1 MSQAIIK
8 VVAENPNDQSG
19 GGGCL
24 CSDTKRPECVG
35 PYVLFEGVE
44 TASNISPHAVA
55 CRQCLQDGLK
65 ALNGEALAPTTDRL
79 ERRPGHGVRDTTYV
93 PVDAEDAKRP
103 RDGSPGYYE
112 TPAEVEPKQR
122 IERIIEDNAEAL
134 DKLASKPA
142 PKPKVQVKSKDD
154 LPSV

>member
-24 CSDTKRPECVG
+24 CSGDTSRPGCVG
-35 PYVLFEGVE
+35 PYVLFEATE
-44 TASNISPHAVA
+44 TASNLSPHAVA
-55 CRQCLQDGLK
+55 CRQCLRDGLK

-79 ERRPGHGVRDTTYV
+79 ERLAGYGARDNTYV

-103 RDGSPGYYE
+103 RDGSPGYFE
-112 TPAEVEPKQR
+112 DPTDMPDPEKDSEAKNEVLK
-122 IERIIEDNAEAL
+122 
-134 DKLASKPA
+134 SA
-142 PKPKVQVKSKDD
+142 PIKPKSD